1 MKKTSEVL
9 FKISTILGAICA
21 GIMLAVSPF
30 ELVFGFSPRIH
41 EMLVEAYSDGN
52 INTSFELNGESF
64 ATLIQTICAVT
75 GILLVILG
83 VLCVVASILGVR
95 LRKQA
100 TRGSLIAAIVI
111 GAISIDTLIVG
122 AIFGLI
128 ALNKEDKRE

>member
-1 MKKTSEVL
+1 MKKASEVL

-21 GIMLAVSPF
+21 GIILAVSPF
-30 ELVFGFSPRIH
+30 ELVLGFSPRIH
-41 EMLVEAYSDGN
+41 EMLVEAYNDA
-52 INTSFELNGESF
+52 F

-75 GILLVILG
+75 GILLVIIG
-83 VLCVVASILGVR
+83 ILCVVASILGVR

-100 TRGSLIAAIVI
+100 IRGSLIAAIVI